1 MLQARLHQVGKG
13 LRRSLVDNRELTA
26 ALRVALIIIVVDIV
40 DVMAAGIGITV
51 AHHHGYNHDKEEKHH
66 GGHDP
71 VCVVGFMK
79 QEATVAVSD
88 QRNDRTTSR
97 LLSDSESEALENFAV
112 GSPVS

>member
-13 LRRSLVDNRELTA
+13 LRRSLVDNRVLTA
-26 ALRVALIIIVVDIV
+26 ALRVALIIIVVD
-40 DVMAAGIGITV
+40 VMAAGIGMTV
-51 AHHHGYNHDKEEKHH
+51 AHHHGYDHDKEEKHH